1 MSPKKIATAVSF
13 ASALLV
19 SSAAQAVPSLSFII
33 DGDTFNN
40 PYSITNNSTAGE
52 SVTRFIL
59 NLATIP
65 VGGPYCFDTVY
76 LGPCNTG
83 FQLNTPFSPRGGTD
97 LTTGMVAPVSV
108 PDGSQL
114 LDIAF
119 TGFGVGETFSW
130 DIDVDSSTTFSVFG
144 NNLIGATAFVDFSDG
159 QRLLGTLQAVL
170 GNADASQ
177 FTVTGIVPT
186 PDVPEPGTLA
196 LMGLGIAAL
205 LGARRRKTSA

>member
-1 MSPKKIATAVSF
+1 MAPRKIATAVAF

-19 SSAAQAVPSLSFII
+19 SSAAQAVPSLSFLI

-40 PYSITNNSTAGE
+40 PYSITNNSTVGE

-76 LGPCNTG
+76 LGPCNSTN
-83 FQLNTPFSPRGGTD
+83 QLDTPFSPRGGTD

-108 PDGSQL
+108 PDGTQL

-119 TGFGVGETFSW
+119 TDFGVGETFSW
-130 DIDVDSSTTFSVFG
+130 DIDVDSTSAFSVFG

-159 QRLLGTLQAVL
+159 QRLIGTLQAVL
-170 GNADASQ
+170 GNSDASQ

-186 PDVPEPGTLA
+186 PDVPEPGTLT
-196 LMGLGIAAL
+196 LMGLALAAMV
-205 LGARRRKTSA
+205 GARRRKAAV